1 VRSTFSGSGGS
12 YAGQDVIWNPG
23 DCSSRSVAATFSL
36 QGDRLTI
43 QHGPGAS
50 EIWQRFSLPAAAQ
63 TSFRA
68 SVPSP
73 WEINL
78 SPAVIAETLAFAA
91 GIIILA
97 PFPGTLFNST
107 LEANYARVTR
117 PFRRVRSRIRRLLGR
132 RPEEAEAGA
141 DRGVERHDVW
151 WTRKGVGSFIL
162 LTVLLSGLLDPSF
175 GLNAASVP
183 TFLGMLIGLVVVLA
197 AFDLPLAN
205 FYRKR
210 SIEFWLHALPA
221 TALVSV
227 ACVLISRLTD
237 FHPGYLYGL
246 VIATFAAKK
255 LDSATEARLIA
266 IGTLSTI
273 AVAVVAWFGLGIV
286 SPLAAATPDPGPVLV
301 IAQTVL
307 SMVVVAGVELAA
319 FGMLPV
325 SFLAGESV
333 RAWNKPV
340 WAVLVGL
347 GWIGFLIVILNPRNG
362 YLADTTHTPLVTI
375 VFLLACF
382 SLGSVAF
389 WWYFK
394 RYPTVEEGAAA

>member
-1 VRSTFSGSGGS
+1 
-12 YAGQDVIWNPG
+12 
-23 DCSSRSVAATFSL
+23 L
-36 QGDRLTI
+36 QGDTLTI
-43 QHGPGAS
+43 QHVPGAS
-50 EIWQRFSLPAAAQ
+50 EIWDRFVLPAARQ

-107 LEANYARVTR
+107 MEANYARVTR
-117 PFRRVRSRIRRLLGR
+117 PFRRVRSRIRKLLR
-132 RPEEAEAGA
+132 RGPDEMQAGPA
-141 DRGVERHDVW
+141 PDVERHDLW
-151 WTRKGVGSFIL
+151 WTRKGVASFIL
-162 LTVLLSGLLDPSF
+162 LTVVLSGLLDPSF

-183 TFLGMLIGLVVVLA
+183 TFFGMLIGLVVVLA
-197 AFDLPLAN
+197 AFDLPLAR
-205 FYRKR
+205 FYRRR

-255 LDSATEARLIA
+255 LDSATEARLVA

-273 AVAVVAWFGLGIV
+273 AVAVVAWFGLGVV
-286 SPLAAATPDPGPVLV
+286 SPLAAAAADPGPVLV
-301 IAQTVL
+301 FAQTVL

-325 SFLAGESV
+325 SFLPGESV

-347 GWIGFLIVILNPRNG
+347 GWTGFLIVILNPQNG

-375 VFLLACF
+375 VILLAGF
-382 SLGSVAF
+382 SLGSVGF
-389 WWYFK
+389 WGYFK
-394 RYPTVEEGAAA
+394 RHPTIEEGASA